1 MENNM
6 IRQTLLNQKK
16 NAEIV
21 ELVHDFFNT
30 ELDTKEWIKSFQKL
44 KELVDEKQI

>member
-1 MENNM
+1 M

-30 ELDTKEWIKSFQKL
+30 ELNNKDWIKSFQKL
-44 KELVDEKQI
+44 KELINEKTN